1 MSKIN
6 VGTAVYL
13 NNGAVEGEPLKGVV
27 VAREIKSVDNN
38 KCEVKYM
45 VKPVGSEGFDSYQ
58 IVTRKD
64 LVKIVTEE
72 PKPLTVCKH
81 YPLDGGFTLTLV
93 AVVERH
99 RSCWGGVF
107 KVLNMGYSICSPLDK
122 FDENFGFKAARH
134 RAKKHPFCAMRSEHS
149 AEFDENTTIAIM
161 DAKAKYVKAHPE
173 RFIAARGD
181 NQNEA

>member
-27 VAREIKSVDNN
+27 VAREIKSLDNN

-45 VKPVGSEGFDSYQ
+45 VRPYGSEGFDSYQ

-64 LVKIVTEE
+64 LVKIVNEE
-72 PKPLTVCKH
+72 PKPLTVCRH
-81 YPLDGGFTLTLV
+81 YLLDGGFTLTLV
-93 AVVERH
+93 AIVERY
-99 RSCWGGVF
+99 RSCSGEIF
-107 KVLNMGYSICSPLDK
+107 KALNMGYSICSPLDK
-122 FDENFGFKAARH
+122 FDEKFGFKAARH
-134 RAKKHPFCAMRSEHS
+134 RAKKHPFCVMGSEHR

-161 DAKAKYVKAHPE
+161 DAKAKYINAHPD
-173 RFIAARGD
+173 RSISARGD

>member
-27 VAREIKSVDNN
+27 VAREIKSLDNN

-58 IVTRKD
+58 IVTRND
-64 LVKIVTEE
+64 LVKIVNEE

-93 AVVERH
+93 AIVERF
-99 RSCWGGVF
+99 RNTWGDNF
-107 KVLNMGYSICSPLDK
+107 KQLCMGYSICSPLDK
-122 FDENFGFKAARH
+122 FDEKFGFKAARH
-134 RAKKHPFCAMRSEHS
+134 RAKKHPFCVMGSEHS
-149 AEFDENTTIAIM
+149 AEFDENTTTAIM
-161 DAKAKYVKAHPE
+161 DAKAKYIKTHPE
-173 RFIAARGD
+173 RFISVYDD
-181 NQNEA
+181 NKNEA

>member
-27 VAREIKSVDNN
+27 VAREIKSLDNN

-81 YPLDGGFTLTLV
+81 YPLDGGYTLTLV
-93 AVVERH
+93 TIVERW
-99 RSCWGGVF
+99 RNTWGDNI
-107 KVLNMGYSICSPLDK
+107 KELCMGYSICSPLDK

-134 RAKKHPFCAMRSEHS
+134 RAKKHPFCVMSSEHS

-161 DAKAKYVKAHPE
+161 DAKSEYIKVHPE
-173 RFIAARGD
+173 RFISTCSD

>member
-13 NNGAVEGEPLKGVV
+13 NNGTVEGEPLKGVV
-27 VAREIKSVDNN
+27 VAREIKSLANN

-81 YPLDGGFTLTLV
+81 YNLDSGYTLTLV
-93 AVVERH
+93 AIVERW
-99 RSCWGGVF
+99 RDTWGNNI
-107 KVLNMGYSICSPLDK
+107 KELSMGYSICSPLDK

-134 RAKKHPFCAMRSEHS
+134 RAKKHPFCVMGSEHR

-161 DAKAKYVKAHPE
+161 DAKSEYIKAHPE
-173 RFIAARGD
+173 RFISARSD
-181 NQNEA
+181 NQDEA

>member
-6 VGTAVYL
+6 VGAAVYL
-13 NNGAVEGEPLKGVV
+13 NNGAVEGEPLKCVV
-27 VAREIKSVDNN
+27 VAREIKSLDNN

-45 VKPVGSEGFDSYQ
+45 VKPEGSEGFDSYQ

-81 YPLDGGFTLTLV
+81 YPLDDGFTLTLV
-93 AVVERH
+93 AIVERY
-99 RSCWGGVF
+99 RSCSGEIF
-107 KVLNMGYSICSPLDK
+107 KALNMGYSICSPLDK
-122 FDENFGFKAARH
+122 FDEKFGFKAARH
-134 RAKKHPFCAMRSEHS
+134 RAKKHPFCAMGSEHR

-161 DAKAKYVKAHPE
+161 DAKSEYIKAHPE
-173 RFIAARGD
+173 RFISARGD

>member
-6 VGTAVYL
+6 VGAAVYL

-27 VAREIKSVDNN
+27 VAREIKSLDNN

-45 VKPVGSEGFDSYQ
+45 VKPEGSEGFDSYQ
-58 IVTRKD
+58 IVTRKE

-72 PKPLTVCKH
+72 PKPLTVCEH
-81 YPLDGGFTLTLV
+81 YPLDDGFTLTLV
-93 AVVERH
+93 AIVERW
-99 RSCWGGVF
+99 CNTWGETI
-107 KVLNMGYSICSPLDK
+107 KELNMGYSICSPHDK
-122 FDENFGFKAARH
+122 FDEKFGFKAARH
-134 RAKKHPFCAMRSEHS
+134 RAKKHPFCSMASDHS

-161 DAKAKYVKAHPE
+161 DAKFEYIKAHPE
-173 RFIAARGD
+173 RFISARGE

>member
-6 VGTAVYL
+6 VGAAVYL

-27 VAREIKSVDNN
+27 VAREIKSLANN

-45 VKPVGSEGFDSYQ
+45 VRPFGSEGFDSYQ

-81 YPLDGGFTLTLV
+81 YPLDGGYTLTLV
-93 AVVERH
+93 AIVERW
-99 RSCWGGVF
+99 RNTWGDNF
-107 KVLNMGYSICSPLDK
+107 KQLCMGYSICSPLDK
-122 FDENFGFKAARH
+122 FDENFGFKVARH
-134 RAKKHPFCAMRSEHS
+134 RAKKHPFCAMYSEHS
-149 AEFDENTTIAIM
+149 AEFDENTTNAIM
-161 DAKAKYVKAHPE
+161 DAKAEYIKAHPE

-181 NQNEA
+181 NQDEE

>member
-27 VAREIKSVDNN
+27 VAREIKSLANN

-45 VKPVGSEGFDSYQ
+45 VRPVGSEGFDSYQ

-81 YPLDGGFTLTLV
+81 YPLDEGFTLTLV

-134 RAKKHPFCAMRSEHS
+134 RAKKHPFCAMGSEHS
-149 AEFDENTTIAIM
+149 AEFDENTTTAIM
-161 DAKAKYVKAHPE
+161 DAKAKSIKAHPE

>member
-6 VGTAVYL
+6 VGAAVYL

-27 VAREIKSVDNN
+27 VAREIKSLDNN

-93 AVVERH
+93 AIVERW
-99 RSCWGGVF
+99 RNTWGDNI
-107 KVLNMGYSICSPLDK
+107 KELCMGYSICSPLDK

-134 RAKKHPFCAMRSEHS
+134 RAKKHPFCAMGSEHR

-161 DAKAKYVKAHPE
+161 DAKSEYIKAHPE

-181 NQNEA
+181 NQNEE